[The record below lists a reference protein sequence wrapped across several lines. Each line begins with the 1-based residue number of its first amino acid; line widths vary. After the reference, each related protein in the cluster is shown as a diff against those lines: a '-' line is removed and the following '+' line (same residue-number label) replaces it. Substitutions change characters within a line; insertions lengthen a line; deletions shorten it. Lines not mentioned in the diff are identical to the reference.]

1 MRVVIAGSSGL
12 VGTAL
17 TRSLAADGHQVL
29 RLVRRPPAGAEELRW
44 NPAAGDIDPMPLEGV
59 DAVVN
64 LGGAGI
70 NEHRWTKGFK
80 ETLRSSRIH
89 TTSVL
94 STALARL
101 DTPPRVLISASG
113 VNFYGRDH
121 GAQILDEDFPAGKGF
136 LSHLCQ
142 DWEAA
147 TEPAAAAGIAVC
159 RARFGLVMDRRGGSL
174 AKMLPLFRLGLGGPL
189 AGGQQYW
196 SFISLPDAVRAL
208 RLLLETPGSVGP
220 YNITGPEPVTNAEF
234 TRVLAH
240 GVRRPAMLP
249 APELALRVVIGDL
262 TGHIVGSLRVLPRRL
277 AEAGFQFHHPDA
289 RAVVA
294 AALHE

>member
-1 MRVVIAGSSGL
+1 MQVAIAGSSGL

-17 TRSLAADGHQVL
+17 SRSLTADGHDVL
-29 RLVRRPPAGAEELRW
+29 RLVRRPPASADELRW
-44 NPAAGDIDPMPLEGV
+44 NPAAGDIDPVPLEGV

-70 NEHRWTKGFK
+70 NERRWTKGFK

-89 TTSVL
+89 TTTVL
-94 STALARL
+94 ATALTRL
-101 DTPPRVLISASG
+101 DRPPRVLISASG
-113 VNFYGRDH
+113 INFYGRDQ
-121 GAQILDEDFPAGKGF
+121 GSRVLDEDSVAGDGF

-142 DWEAA
+142 DWEGA

-159 RARFGLVMDRRGGSL
+159 RTRFGLVMDRRGGSL
-174 AKMLPLFRLGLGGPL
+174 AKMLPIFRLGLGGPL

-196 SFISLPDAVRAL
+196 SFISLPDAIRAL
-208 RLLLETPGSVGP
+208 RYLLETPGCVGP
-220 YNITGPEPVTNAEF
+220 YNISGPAPVTNAEF

-240 GVRRPAMLP
+240 GLHRPAVFP

-262 TGHIVGSLRVLPRRL
+262 TGHIVGSLRVLPSRL
-277 AEAGFQFHHPDA
+277 TEAGFQFRHPDA
-289 RAVVA
+289 RTVVA